1 LSQVFWDGCARGV
14 LLYQRCASC
23 TAAIFDPADR
33 CRRCLATNLEWAE
46 SAGAGSIATWS
57 TVWRP
62 VIPSYDVPYVVAVVD
77 VDEGY
82 QIVTNI
88 VGCDHTEVRSG
99 LRVEVTFHTDEDR
112 FALPYFRLQ
121 AST

>member
-1 LSQVFWDGCARGV
+1 LTPVFWDGGARGV
-14 LLYQRCASC
+14 LLYQCCAGC

-33 CRRCLATNLEWAE
+33 CRRCLGNNLAWAE
-46 SAGAGSIATWS
+46 SAGDGSIATWS

-62 VIPSYDVPYVVAVVD
+62 VIPSYDVPYVVAIVG

-88 VGCDHTEVRSG
+88 VGGDHTEVRSG
-99 LRVEVTFHTDEDR
+99 LRVEVTFHTDDDR
-112 FALPYFRLQ
+112 FALPYFRLR
-121 AST
+121 SPT